1 MERGT
6 SSELVATLPRPAL
19 ATSTPPAL
27 FAIMLP
33 KETAM
38 STVTLSLAEPAARW
52 LDEQVATGR
61 YANADA
67 YLAELVERDRVEAES
82 TPR

>member
-1 MERGT
+1 
-6 SSELVATLPRPAL
+6 
-19 ATSTPPAL
+19 
-27 FAIMLP
+27 
-33 KETAM
+33 M

-67 YLAELVERDRVEAES
+67 YLAELVECDRVEAEKHAALKAAIDEGLAS
-82 TPR
+82 GISDRSFEDILEEARAEVARA